1 MMFIAATG
9 WQIEA
14 KSVTVDYEQAL
25 MKSAKTQFGEGK
37 MVGCLFHWKQAI
49 RRRLLLIKLPENL
62 ISKFIGKGGPMEVL
76 CVIPINEILT
86 KVSLTCDQRQMRV
99 RTRKNLVSFWNYF
112 RLTWLTKYDP
122 KTWNIPEIVSNEDED
137 MLVNRTNNACESF
150 NRRLNE
156 KIGHAHPTMQIL
168 IKILN
173 EISCDYENKM
183 TTIENSRKRSLSNH
197 QDVYVPEVPHDYWIY
212 RPID

>member
-1 MMFIAATG
+1 MMFTAATG

-14 KSVTVDYEQAL
+14 KSVTVDYDQAL
-25 MKSAKTQFGEGK
+25 MKSAKTQFREGK

-49 RRRLLLIKLPENL
+49 RRRLLLLKIPENL

-76 CVIPINEILT
+76 CVVPINEILT
-86 KVSLTCDQRQMRV
+86 KGISYV
-99 RTRKNLVSFWNYF
+99 RSKTDESSYKEKFDSFWNYF
-112 RLTWLTKYDP
+112 RLTWMTKYDP
-122 KTWNIPEIVSNEDED
+122 KTWNIHEIVSNEDED

-173 EISCDYENKM
+173 EISCDYENKLI
-183 TTIENSRKRSLSNH
+183 TIENSRKRSLSNH
-197 QDVYVPEVPHDYWIY
+197 QDVYAPEVPHDYWIY
-212 RPID
+212 RPIN

>member
-9 WQIEA
+9 WAIEA
-14 KSVTVDYEQAL
+14 KTVTVDYEQAL

-49 RRRLLLIKLPENL
+49 RRRLLLLKIPEDL
-62 ISKFIGKGGPMEVL
+62 ISKFIGKGGPLEVL
-76 CVIPINEILT
+76 CVIPINEIMT
-86 KVSLTCDQRQMRV
+86 KGISYV
-99 RTRKNLVSFWNYF
+99 RSKTDEGSHKEKFDSFWNYF
-112 RLTWLTKYDP
+112 KLTWMTKYEP
-122 KTWNIPEIVSNEDED
+122 KTWNIHEIISNEDAD

-168 IKILN
+168 IKVIN

-183 TTIENSRKRSLSNH
+183 TTIENSRKRSLSIH
-197 QDVYVPEVPHDYWIY
+197 QDVYVPEIPQAYWTY
-212 RPID
+212 RSID